1 MQGRESELRRIPL
14 PRTPVNRLASD
25 TPKAE
30 DKCVIQHTVL
40 YDTDLPDDPCYT
52 RYLQT
57 TAIAYG
63 RLISVSVE
71 CVWTL
76 LRVAFFFWA
85 RPRKTGDTGCTEQG
99 GDSHER
105 EQSTKAQPRKALPM
119 RDQPLV
125 RWSILRRS
133 RQGEGG
139 WSPSVREAR
148 PRGQAGRADLLLGRD
163 ALPHRSLVQGS
174 KPPPEGRC
182 RRATGGSAHPGNL
195 CQAEGV
201 RRSGCAKE
209 QREAL
214 GTQNRAAY
222 EEGLS
227 ALPSSKSRPA
237 ALWRASTSST

>member
-1 MQGRESELRRIPL
+1 
-14 PRTPVNRLASD
+14 
-25 TPKAE
+25 
-30 DKCVIQHTVL
+30 
-40 YDTDLPDDPCYT
+40 
-52 RYLQT
+52 
-57 TAIAYG
+57 
-63 RLISVSVE
+63 LISVGVTR
-71 CVWTL
+71 TL
-76 LRVAFFFWA
+76 LRVASLRA
-85 RPRKTGDTGCTEQG
+85 RPHKTGDTGCSEQG

-105 EQSTKAQPRKALPM
+105 EQTTRTQLRKSVPM

-148 PRGQAGRADLLLGRD
+148 PGGQAGRADRVLGRD
-163 ALPHRSLVQGS
+163 ALSHRSVVEGS

-182 RRATGGSAHPGNL
+182 RRATGGSAHRGNV

-201 RRSGCAKE
+201 RRSGCAQE
-209 QREAL
+209 REAL

-227 ALPSSKSRPA
+227 APPSSRRRPA
-237 ALWRASTSST
+237 TLSRASTSLT